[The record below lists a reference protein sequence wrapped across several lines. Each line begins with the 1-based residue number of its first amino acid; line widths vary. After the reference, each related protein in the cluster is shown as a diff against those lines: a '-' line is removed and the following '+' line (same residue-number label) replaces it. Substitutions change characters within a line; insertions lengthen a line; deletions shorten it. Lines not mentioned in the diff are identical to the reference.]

1 MSSPRIL
8 IVEDETIV
16 ARDIGEQLGLLGYE
30 PVGFCIRGEEVLA
43 KAELVHPDLVLM
55 DINLAGEMDGIEAA
69 RLIRDHLGL
78 PVVFLTA
85 FAERD
90 TFDRAIGA
98 DPFGYVL
105 KPFTEREL
113 RTVIDIALF
122 KHESVRKEREA
133 REFLETIIQTAQDSY
148 LLTDAQGRIL
158 SVNAA
163 CEVLTGYTERELMQ
177 MTVTDLDADRGPAEL
192 SERLALIA
200 RKGPLNLDQR
210 LRRKDGGI
218 RDLELS
224 AQSIAGHDGRLV
236 FFARDVSERKV
247 AEEMLKRSE
256 ERYRLLF
263 DHNPLP
269 MWLFDQETLGF
280 IAVNKAAIENY
291 GYTREEFLEMKIPQV
306 HPVEDV
312 DRIRRSLGGEEESSA
327 SESEWKHCRKDGTVF
342 PVEIISQNLEF
353 DGRSVR
359 LVMAEDV
366 SEKKELQEQFFR
378 AQRLESL
385 GLLASGIAHDLNNML
400 APVLFSA
407 PLLRSQVKTAQDH
420 HILDLLEK
428 SAARGSS
435 LVRQILSIAQGSSSE
450 LRTTQVKHIARDVVS
465 VLEVTLP
472 RNITLKTN
480 IITDAWPV
488 DANPTQIH
496 QVLLNLGVNARDA
509 MPSGGQLSFAVLNR
523 KLDDA
528 AAAKIKGGRSGNWLV
543 VEVADTG
550 TGIPEAVLERMWDS
564 FFTTKAEGKGSGLGL
579 ATVRSMVEL
588 HRGFVEVET
597 VEKKGTV
604 FRVFLP
610 ATETVG
616 AGSQSSHPFPA
627 ARGRT
632 ELIMVVDDDEM
643 VREITQ
649 AVLTDFGD
657 RWGGWS

>member
-200 RKGPLNLDQR
+200 RKSPLNLDQR

-312 DRIRRSLGGEEESSA
+312 DRIRRS
-327 SESEWKHCRKDGTVF
+327 V
-342 PVEIISQNLEF
+342 
-353 DGRSVR
+353 
-359 LVMAEDV
+359 
-366 SEKKELQEQFFR
+366 
-378 AQRLESL
+378 
-385 GLLASGIAHDLNNML
+385 
-400 APVLFSA
+400 
-407 PLLRSQVKTAQDH
+407 
-420 HILDLLEK
+420 
-428 SAARGSS
+428 
-435 LVRQILSIAQGSSSE
+435 
-450 LRTTQVKHIARDVVS
+450 
-465 VLEVTLP
+465 
-472 RNITLKTN
+472 
-480 IITDAWPV
+480 
-488 DANPTQIH
+488 
-496 QVLLNLGVNARDA
+496 
-509 MPSGGQLSFAVLNR
+509 
-523 KLDDA
+523 
-528 AAAKIKGGRSGNWLV
+528 GGRGRIV
-543 VEVADTG
+543 GV
-550 TGIPEAVLERMWDS
+550 
-564 FFTTKAEGKGSGLGL
+564 GK
-579 ATVRSMVEL
+579 
-588 HRGFVEVET
+588 
-597 VEKKGTV
+597 
-604 FRVFLP
+604 
-610 ATETVG
+610 
-616 AGSQSSHPFPA
+616 
-627 ARGRT
+627 
-632 ELIMVVDDDEM
+632 
-643 VREITQ
+643 
-649 AVLTDFGD
+649 
-657 RWGGWS
+657 

>member
-1 MSSPRIL
+1 MS
-8 IVEDETIV
+8 
-16 ARDIGEQLGLLGYE
+16 IGS
-30 PVGFCIRGEEVLA
+30 GEA
-43 KAELVHPDLVLM
+43 
-55 DINLAGEMDGIEAA
+55 
-69 RLIRDHLGL
+69 
-78 PVVFLTA
+78 
-85 FAERD
+85 
-90 TFDRAIGA
+90 
-98 DPFGYVL
+98 
-105 KPFTEREL
+105 
-113 RTVIDIALF
+113 
-122 KHESVRKEREA
+122 
-133 REFLETIIQTAQDSY
+133 
-148 LLTDAQGRIL
+148 
-158 SVNAA
+158 
-163 CEVLTGYTERELMQ
+163 
-177 MTVTDLDADRGPAEL
+177 
-192 SERLALIA
+192 
-200 RKGPLNLDQR
+200 
-210 LRRKDGGI
+210 
-218 RDLELS
+218 
-224 AQSIAGHDGRLV
+224 
-236 FFARDVSERKV
+236 
-247 AEEMLKRSE
+247 
-256 ERYRLLF
+256 
-263 DHNPLP
+263 
-269 MWLFDQETLGF
+269 W
-280 IAVNKAAIENY
+280 
-291 GYTREEFLEMKIPQV
+291 
-306 HPVEDV
+306 
-312 DRIRRSLGGEEESSA
+312 GGEEESSA

-353 DGRSVR
+353 DGRSVW

-450 LRTTQVKHIARDVVS
+450 LRTTQVKQIARDVVS

-649 AVLTDFGD
+649 AVLTDFGYRVIAGVD
-657 RWGGWS
+657 GVEGIVKYSAKALEIDLLITDVDMPNMNGAVLLTTLRRLTPELKIIGMSGMTMSKGESGALQEVQQKANAFLAKPFTAHALLNTVRAVLEADV